1 MTARWAKEGE
11 TAVELSKNA
20 CEVTEFSGN
29 ALVVLASYDASG
41 TVIDTKFVPV
51 KEDAV
56 ISFAEIGLNTEKAAK
71 VKVFLWNG
79 RIKPLCEGAS
89 RNVK

>member
-1 MTARWAKEGE
+1 M
-11 TAVELSKNA
+11 
-20 CEVTEFSGN
+20 
-29 ALVVLASYDASG
+29 
-41 TVIDTKFVPV
+41 IDTKFVPV

-71 VKVFLWNG
+71 VKVFLWDG